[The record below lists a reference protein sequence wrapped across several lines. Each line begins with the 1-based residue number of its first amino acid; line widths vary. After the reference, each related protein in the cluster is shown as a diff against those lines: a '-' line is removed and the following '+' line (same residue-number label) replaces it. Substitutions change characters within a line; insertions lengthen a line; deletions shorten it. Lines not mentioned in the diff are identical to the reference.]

1 MNGLPFIIR
10 RASFARMLEPL
21 PDVTRV
27 VVARVGEIQPGVTK
41 KFLFARGG
49 QEIEAFALNRGG
61 EIHAYLN
68 RCRHVPMT
76 LDWVENQFFTE
87 EGDYILCA
95 THGACYV
102 PETGECV
109 EGPPLGK
116 FLIRVPLTV
125 VDEDIVAELPEGE

>member
-1 MNGLPFIIR
+1 MSADRL
-10 RASFARMLEPL
+10 
-21 PDVTRV
+21 TV
-27 VVARVGEIQPGVTK
+27 VVGRVDEIAPGKTK
-41 KFLFARGG
+41 KFLFVRAG

-76 LDWVENQFFTE
+76 MDWVENQFFTE

-109 EGPPLGK
+109 SGPPLGR
-116 FLIRVPLTV
+116 FLVRVPVQV
-125 VDEDIVAELPEGE
+125 VAGEIVAEMPAESDEL